1 MAAHVLIE
9 FSAGTKRYPGG
20 HEALKSVNLTVADG
34 ELLFITGHSGAGKS
48 TLLKLLPV
56 IERATSGSVIVNGQ
70 NLSSM
75 RPAAIPY
82 LRRNIGQIFQ
92 DQKLLYDRSV
102 FDNVMLP
109 LAVTGVHPK
118 DGAKRARAALDK
130 VGLLA
135 REKANPIALS
145 GGEQQRLAI
154 ARAIVNRPAIIIADE
169 PTSNLDADY
178 AAEIID
184 LFVAFHQ
191 VGVTLIIA
199 THDESAVSR
208 AAARATVRSV
218 QLKGGSIVAMPQ
230 AAATLPDPAATGAEM
245 SG

>member
-1 MAAHVLIE
+1 MIE
-9 FSAGTKRYPGG
+9 FSAVTKRYPGG
-20 HEALKSVNLTVADG
+20 HEALRSVSLKVGDG

-70 NLSSM
+70 NVGTM
-75 RPAAIPY
+75 RLAAIPY

-118 DGAKRARAALDK
+118 DAARRARAALDK

-135 REKANPIALS
+135 REKSNPIALS

-154 ARAIVNRPAIIIADE
+154 ARAIVNRPSIIIADE

-191 VGVTLIIA
+191 VGVTVLIA
-199 THDESAVSR
+199 THDETAVAR
-208 AAARATVRSV
+208 AATRAQTRCVALR
-218 QLKGGSIVAMPQ
+218 GGELVS
-230 AAATLPDPAATGAEM
+230 
-245 SG
+245 